1 MHEQAI
7 RMSARKTLSVKIRRF
22 LAVGLANTA
31 VDFAVFALLVGV
43 SVLFAN
49 LAAWAVALSFSYM
62 VNSRWSFD
70 RTRRHR
76 EAFPRFAV
84 LGALVSLGVSS
95 LALGVF
101 APFVGIWPAKIAGT
115 ILAAILNFIVARWAF
130 EGGSGSGPDT

>member
-1 MHEQAI
+1 MP
-7 RMSARKTLSVKIRRF
+7 ARKTLPVKIRRF
-22 LAVGLANTA
+22 LTVGFANTA

-43 SVLFAN
+43 PALFAN
-49 LAAWAVALSFSYM
+49 VVAWAVALSFSYV

-95 LALGVF
+95 LALGVLM
-101 APFVGIWPAKIAGT
+101 PIIGVWPAKIAGT

-130 EGGSGSGPDT
+130 EGGSGSGQDT